1 MPYPLYLTGIYEDTY
16 EKIKYKLQK
25 EEEAKSKFPPLF
37 FAINLHSFFVTSPP
51 PPPSPPPHTPS
62 LPQSQLTC
70 FLMMSRAVQ
79 TEQDPQF
86 QSLYYQMR

>member
-25 EEEAKSKFPPLF
+25 EEEAKSKLPPLF

-51 PPPSPPPHTPS
+51 PPPSSPLPLL
-62 LPQSQLTC
+62 LPQS
-70 FLMMSRAVQ
+70 R
-79 TEQDPQF
+79 
-86 QSLYYQMR
+86 